1 MRKSNLVVAEIL
13 ALLKENIKPGVS
25 TFDLEEIAQR
35 EVDKRGVKPAFK
47 GYHGF
52 PCCLCTSVNE
62 EVVHGIPSKK
72 KILKEGDILGIDFGV
87 NVDGFFGDSAFT
99 AAVGKI
105 SENKEKL
112 MKVTE
117 ETLYRAI
124 EQCQVGN
131 RLSDLGYAV
140 QTHAEDNGFSVVRAF
155 VGHGIGRGLHE
166 APQVPNYG
174 RQGRGIKL
182 EEGLVIAIEPMINE
196 GTEDIRVKEDGWTAV
211 TADNKMS
218 AHFEHTVAITKDG
231 PYILSKI

>member
-99 AAVGKI
+99 AAVGRI

-124 EQCQVGN
+124 GK
-131 RLSDLGYAV
+131 
-140 QTHAEDNGFSVVRAF
+140 SVV
-155 VGHGIGRGLHE
+155 
-166 APQVPNYG
+166 
-174 RQGRGIKL
+174 
-182 EEGLVIAIEPMINE
+182 
-196 GTEDIRVKEDGWTAV
+196 
-211 TADNKMS
+211 
-218 AHFEHTVAITKDG
+218 
-231 PYILSKI
+231 